1 MACPRPPR
9 VRAPAVGTGRQRG
22 SRSRGTR
29 LAVAPC
35 ADGGRCSWTSAGSDG
50 AARPPWRLG
59 RKAGE
64 ANALSKEQ
72 GPLCWKRRFSARAR
86 KLAREVG
93 ERRRVPPSLFPR
105 HLLLLLVAPY
115 LWCDRARA
123 AGGRARASSAGA
135 YGKEPATSA
144 WQRSTVALSSRR
156 RPPPGAA
163 RERPRGPD
171 RARSRLRAGWSS
183 LHCPSRASE
192 RVTAWPEARR
202 GNRPMMASAS
212 SACCISASASSSW
225 VEAADHHCG
234 RTPRWPG
241 GRRAVTG
248 RRRRAGAC
256 PRLAGAQ

>member
-1 MACPRPPR
+1 M
-9 VRAPAVGTGRQRG
+9 
-22 SRSRGTR
+22 
-29 LAVAPC
+29 APC
-35 ADGGRCSWTSAGSDG
+35 ADGGRCSWPSLAAMVRPGRPGDWAGKLV
-50 AARPPWRLG
+50 RPMR
-59 RKAGE
+59 
-64 ANALSKEQ
+64 
-72 GPLCWKRRFSARAR
+72 CRRSRAR
-86 KLAREVG
+86 FVGSGASRRE
-93 ERRRVPPSLFPR
+93 
-105 HLLLLLVAPY
+105 
-115 LWCDRARA
+115 
-123 AGGRARASSAGA
+123 RASSRERWVSAAACHPPSSLVTSFFFLSPHTSGA
-135 YGKEPATSA
+135 TGPELQGDAPVLPVQARMAEEPATSA

-212 SACCISASASSSW
+212 SACCSSASASSSW

-234 RTPRWPG
+234 RTPRWVG